1 MGDRPIITMTSDAC
15 LEVGPLPP
23 HKVAQDSLH
32 AWPIFE
38 YYNLS
43 FAFLTTTSTMPQLDW
58 DRVKPK
64 IRLYYRQQRKTLE
77 EVRRLLEE
85 EDHFVA
91 A

>member
-1 MGDRPIITMTSDAC
+1 MTSDAC

-23 HKVAQDSLH
+23 HKVAQDPLTSTP
-32 AWPIFE
+32 WPIFE

-43 FAFLTTTSTMPQLDW
+43 FACLTTTPTMPQLDW